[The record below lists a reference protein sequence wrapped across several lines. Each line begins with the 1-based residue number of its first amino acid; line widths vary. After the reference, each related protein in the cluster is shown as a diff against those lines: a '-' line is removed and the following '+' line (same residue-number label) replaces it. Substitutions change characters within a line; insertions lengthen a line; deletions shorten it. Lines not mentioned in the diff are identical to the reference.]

1 MNIKTKF
8 KVGDQVFIIRQ
19 KADSYHTNCP
29 TCGGTG
35 KVHIRETGGELD
47 CPSCNGKGFD
57 IQIDINYYKEDAVV
71 NKILTNTNENG
82 TDVLLS
88 LIINGQY
95 IYLDESSVFTSKE
108 ADKIIEKGTAK
119 DHVSFFNSSVISF
132 DPDLMKFVHTSSVK
146 FSDTSSTEYNEET
159 DVDNS
164 TGKEIP
170 KKLF

>member
-19 KADSYHTNCP
+19 KSDSYHKDCS

-35 KVHIRETGGELD
+35 KVHIRETGGEID

-57 IQIDINYYKEDAVV
+57 IQFDTNYYKEEAVV
-71 NKILTNTNENG
+71 NKILTKTNENG
-82 TDVLLS
+82 TEVLLS
-88 LIINGQY
+88 LFINGQY
-95 IYLDESSVFTSKE
+95 IDLDENIVFTAKE

-119 DHVSFFNSSVISF
+119 DHISYFGSSVVSF
-132 DPDLMKFVHTSSVK
+132 DPDFMKFNYITSVK
-146 FSDTSSTEYNEET
+146 ASGTSSTEYNGET
-159 DVDNS
+159 TVDVS

>member
-19 KADSYHTNCP
+19 KSGSYHTDCQ

-35 KVHIRETGGELD
+35 KVHIRETGEEID

-57 IQIDINYYKEDAVV
+57 IHFDTTYYKEDAVV
-71 NKILTNTNENG
+71 NKILTKTNENG
-82 TDVLLS
+82 TEVILS
-88 LIINGQY
+88 LFINGKY
-95 IYLDESSVFTSKE
+95 IYLDENAVFTSKE

-119 DHVSFFNSSVISF
+119 LHISLFGSSVISL
-132 DPDLMKFVHTSSVK
+132 DPDLMKFDYKQSIKDSGTSS
-146 FSDTSSTEYNEET
+146 SEHNGET
-159 DVDNS
+159 VVDAS

>member
-19 KADSYHTNCP
+19 KNDSYHIDCK

-35 KVHIRETGGELD
+35 KVHIKENGEELD
-47 CPSCNGKGFD
+47 CPVCNGKGFD
-57 IQIDINYYKEDAVV
+57 IQFDTNYYKDEAVV

-82 TDVLLS
+82 TEVLLS
-88 LIINGQY
+88 LLINGQY
-95 IYLDESSVFTSKE
+95 INLNENNVFTAKE

-119 DHVSFFNSSVISF
+119 DHVSFFGSSVISF
-132 DPDLMKFVHTSSVK
+132 DPDLMMFDYTTSIKVSG
-146 FSDTSSTEYNEET
+146 TSSTEYNGET
-159 DVDNS
+159 VVDAS